1 MTNLTHLSPIRDH
14 LGRPLKD
21 LRISVMDR
29 CNFRCIYCMPEEKF
43 HSGFNFLKSSERLS
57 FDEILRVTKLFS
69 DLGVSKIRITGG
81 EPLLRVNLSELIG
94 DLSTLEKIEDI
105 ALTTNG
111 VLLKKYS
118 EELKACGLNRITVSL
133 DSIDPEQFRKMTG
146 GRGKLETV
154 LEGISE
160 ALSVGFKQV
169 KINAVIKR
177 GINDDQVIEMVDYF
191 KKQSVIIRFIE
202 YMDVG
207 NLNQWKLNETVG
219 SDEIIKKLSE
229 KWQLDPLDKNYE
241 GETAQRY
248 QISGSET
255 EIGLIS
261 SVTKPFCGSCTRA
274 RLSSDGKLYN
284 CLFASEGKDIRSWV
298 RNDKSDEYIR
308 NELASIWKVRRDRY
322 SELRYSDEIDK
333 TDEKVEM
340 YYIGG

>member
-43 HSGFNFLKSSERLS
+43 HSSFNFLKSSERLS

-94 DLSTLEKIEDI
+94 DLSTLKKIEDI

-133 DSIDPEQFRKMTG
+133 DSIDPEQFKIMTG
-146 GRGKLETV
+146 GRGNLETV

-160 ALSVGFKQV
+160 ALSVGFKKV

-191 KKQSVIIRFIE
+191 KEQSVIIRFIE

-219 SDEIIKKLSE
+219 SDEVIKKISE
-229 KWQLDPLDKNYE
+229 KWSLEPLDQNYE

-284 CLFASEGKDIRSWV
+284 CLFASQGKDIRSLV
-298 RNDKSDEYIR
+298 RDGKSDDFIK
-308 NELASIWKVRRDRY
+308 NELASIWKERRDRY
-322 SELRYSDEIDK
+322 SELRYSGKTDEN
-333 TDEKVEM
+333 DEKVEM

>member
-1 MTNLTHLSPIRDH
+1 
-14 LGRPLKD
+14 
-21 LRISVMDR
+21 
-29 CNFRCIYCMPEEKF
+29 MPEEKF

-57 FDEILRVTKLFS
+57 FDEILRVTKLFT

-81 EPLLRVNLSELIG
+81 EPLLRVNLTELIG
-94 DLSTLEKIEDI
+94 DLSTLKKIEDI

-133 DSIDPEQFRKMTG
+133 DSIDPEQFRKMSG
-146 GRGKLETV
+146 GRGNLETV
-154 LEGISE
+154 LEGIDA
-160 ALSVGFKQV
+160 ALSVGFKKL

-177 GINDDQVIEMVDYF
+177 GTNDDQVIEMIDYF
-191 KKQSVIIRFIE
+191 KDQSVIIRFIE

-219 SDEIIKKLSE
+219 SDEIIKKLSD

-298 RNDKSDEYIR
+298 RDGKSDEYIK
-308 NELASIWKVRRDRY
+308 NELASIWTERRDRY
-322 SELRYSDEIDK
+322 SELRYSDEIDN

>member
-1 MTNLTHLSPIRDH
+1 MANLTHLSPIRDH

-57 FDEILRVTKLFS
+57 FDEILRVTKLFT

-81 EPLLRVNLSELIG
+81 EPLLRVNLTELIG
-94 DLSTLEKIEDI
+94 DLSTLKKIEDI

-133 DSIDPEQFRKMTG
+133 DSIDPEQFRKMSG
-146 GRGKLETV
+146 GRGNLETV
-154 LEGISE
+154 LEGIDA
-160 ALSVGFKQV
+160 ALSVGFKKL

-177 GINDDQVIEMVDYF
+177 GTNDDQVIEMIDYF
-191 KKQSVIIRFIE
+191 KDQAVIIRFIE

-248 QISGSET
+248 QIDGSET

-298 RNDKSDEYIR
+298 RDGKSDEYIK
-308 NELASIWKVRRDRY
+308 NELASIWKERRDRY
-322 SELRYSDEIDK
+322 SELRYSDEIDN

>member
-1 MTNLTHLSPIRDH
+1 MADLTHLSPIRDH

-57 FDEILRVTKLFS
+57 FDEILRVTKLFT

-81 EPLLRVNLSELIG
+81 EPLLRVNLTELIG
-94 DLSTLEKIEDI
+94 DLSTLKKIEDI

-133 DSIDPEQFRKMTG
+133 DSIDPEQFRKMSG
-146 GRGKLETV
+146 GRGNLETV
-154 LEGISE
+154 LEGIDA
-160 ALSVGFKQV
+160 ALSVGFKKL

-177 GINDDQVIEMVDYF
+177 GTNDDQVIEMIDYF
-191 KKQSVIIRFIE
+191 KDQSVIIRFIE

-248 QISGSET
+248 QIDGSET

-298 RNDKSDEYIR
+298 RDGKSDEYIK
-308 NELASIWKVRRDRY
+308 NELASIWKERRDRY
-322 SELRYSDEIDK
+322 SELRYSGEINN

>member
-57 FDEILRVTKLFS
+57 FDEILRVTKLFT

-177 GINDDQVIEMVDYF
+177 GINDDQVIDMVDYF

-298 RNDKSDEYIR
+298 RNGKSDEYIR

-322 SELRYSDEIDK
+322 SELRYSDEVDK

>member
-57 FDEILRVTKLFS
+57 FDEILRVTKLFT

-133 DSIDPEQFRKMTG
+133 DSIDPEQFKKMTG

-169 KINAVIKR
+169 KINAVIKK
-177 GINDDQVIEMVDYF
+177 GINDDQVIDMVDYF

-298 RNDKSDEYIR
+298 RNGKSDEYIR

>member
-1 MTNLTHLSPIRDH
+1 MANLTHLSPIRDH

-57 FDEILRVTKLFS
+57 FDEILRVTKLFT

-81 EPLLRVNLSELIG
+81 EPLLRVNLTELIG
-94 DLSTLEKIEDI
+94 DLSTLKKIEDI

-133 DSIDPEQFRKMTG
+133 DSIDPEQFRKMSG
-146 GRGKLETV
+146 GRGNLETV
-154 LEGISE
+154 LEGIDA
-160 ALSVGFKQV
+160 ALSVGFKKL

-177 GINDDQVIEMVDYF
+177 GTNDDQVIEMIDYF
-191 KKQSVIIRFIE
+191 KDQSVIIRFIE

-248 QISGSET
+248 QIDGSET

-298 RNDKSDEYIR
+298 RDGKSDEYIK
-308 NELASIWKVRRDRY
+308 NELASIWKERRDRY
-322 SELRYSDEIDK
+322 SELRYSGEINN

>member
-1 MTNLTHLSPIRDH
+1 
-14 LGRPLKD
+14 
-21 LRISVMDR
+21 
-29 CNFRCIYCMPEEKF
+29 MPEEKF

-57 FDEILRVTKLFS
+57 FDEILRVTKLFT

-81 EPLLRVNLSELIG
+81 EPLLRVNLTELIG
-94 DLSTLEKIEDI
+94 DLSTLKKIEDI

-133 DSIDPEQFRKMTG
+133 DSIDPEQFRKMSG
-146 GRGKLETV
+146 GRGNLETV
-154 LEGISE
+154 LEGIDA
-160 ALSVGFKQV
+160 ALSVGFKKL

-177 GINDDQVIEMVDYF
+177 GTNDDQVIEMIDYF
-191 KKQSVIIRFIE
+191 KDQSVIIRFIE

-229 KWQLDPLDKNYE
+229 KWQLDPLEKNYE

-298 RNDKSDEYIR
+298 RDGKSDEYIK
-308 NELASIWKVRRDRY
+308 NELASIWKERRDRY
-322 SELRYSDEIDK
+322 SELRYSGEINN

>member
-1 MTNLTHLSPIRDH
+1 
-14 LGRPLKD
+14 
-21 LRISVMDR
+21 
-29 CNFRCIYCMPEEKF
+29 MPEEKF

-57 FDEILRVTKLFS
+57 FDEILRVTKLFT

-81 EPLLRVNLSELIG
+81 EPLLRVNLTELIG
-94 DLSTLEKIEDI
+94 DLSTLKKIEDI

-133 DSIDPEQFRKMTG
+133 DSIDPEQFRKMSG
-146 GRGKLETV
+146 GRGNLETV
-154 LEGISE
+154 LEGIDA
-160 ALSVGFKQV
+160 ALSVGFKKL

-177 GINDDQVIEMVDYF
+177 GTNDDQVIEMIDYF
-191 KKQSVIIRFIE
+191 KDQSVIIRFIE

-219 SDEIIKKLSE
+219 SDEIIKKLSD

-248 QISGSET
+248 QIDGSET

-298 RNDKSDEYIR
+298 RDGKSDEYIK
-308 NELASIWKVRRDRY
+308 NELASIWKERRDRY
-322 SELRYSDEIDK
+322 SELRYSDEIDN